1 MHNNGHNGIY
11 MVQSNTIIGCLI
23 QLFTDFVFNFSEQLK
38 ARLNLNVDNIDKLSE
53 DELKAQVDSAVGQ
66 IVNPLKMKSQ
76 LVDQLQTQ
84 ITDLEMFID
93 FLQGEASTIIPGECD
108 GCV

>member
-1 MHNNGHNGIY
+1 M
-11 MVQSNTIIGCLI
+11 
-23 QLFTDFVFNFSEQLK
+23 
-38 ARLNLNVDNIDKLSE
+38 
-53 DELKAQVDSAVGQ
+53 KAQVDSAVGQ

-84 ITDLEMFID
+84 ITDLEMIID

-108 GCV
+108 GCG

>member
-1 MHNNGHNGIY
+1 MG
-11 MVQSNTIIGCLI
+11 
-23 QLFTDFVFNFSEQLK
+23 EQLK
-38 ARLNLNVDNIDKLSE
+38 ARLNLNVDNIDKLTE

-93 FLQGEASTIIPGECD
+93 FLQGEASTILPGECN
-108 GCV
+108 GCGCSKHNSPPTTPLIERSCTRNA

>member
-1 MHNNGHNGIY
+1 MGNKKFRYILSINHIF
-11 MVQSNTIIGCLI
+11 TIR
-23 QLFTDFVFNFSEQLK
+23 LFIEQLK
-38 ARLNLNVDNIDKLSE
+38 ARLNLNVDNIDKLTE

-93 FLQGEASTIIPGECD
+93 FLQGEASTILPGECN
-108 GCV
+108 GCG

>member
-1 MHNNGHNGIY
+1 MC
-11 MVQSNTIIGCLI
+11 SECIILI
-23 QLFTDFVFNFSEQLK
+23 HALALINAEQLK

-53 DELKAQVDSAVGQ
+53 EELKAQVDSAVGQ
-66 IVNPLKMKSQ
+66 IVNPLRMKSQ

-93 FLQGEASTIIPGECD
+93 FLQGEASTIVPGDCN
-108 GCV
+108 GCG